1 VRDSPKQSLIVGYD
15 GSEPARRALE
25 HAADLVGRGAILT
38 VINVISVQS
47 LSSRLQTVSDNE
59 RAKQD
64 RLLLEAEM
72 LLTRRGV
79 NADLVRA
86 AGDPATEI
94 LSAAASMAADVI
106 VVGRRR
112 GTSPRLIHGSLSNTL
127 VRKAAS
133 DVLVVH

>member
-1 VRDSPKQSLIVGYD
+1 MGSPNQSLIVAYD

-25 HAADLVGRGAILT
+25 HAADLVGRGATLT

-47 LSSRLQTVSDNE
+47 VSSRLETVSEHE
-59 RAKQD
+59 RARQD
-64 RLLLEAEM
+64 RLLLEAER
-72 LLTRRGV
+72 LLTRLGV

-94 LSAAASMAADVI
+94 LSAAASMGADVI

-112 GTSPRLIHGSLSNTL
+112 RMAPHLIHASLSSTL
-127 VRKAAS
+127 VRKAAC